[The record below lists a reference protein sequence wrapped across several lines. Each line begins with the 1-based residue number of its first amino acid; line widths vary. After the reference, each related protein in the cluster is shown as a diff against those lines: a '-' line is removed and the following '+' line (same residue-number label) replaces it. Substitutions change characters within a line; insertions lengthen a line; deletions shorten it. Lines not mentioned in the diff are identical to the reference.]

1 MSPKRF
7 LPTTIATAALLAVS
21 ACGGQSTSTAPANT
35 APADASAPA
44 ASSAP
49 ATTKADSNAPAV
61 NPCEALTPEEVTEI
75 SGVQITGTRESS
87 ILGMDSC
94 DYQTASVMDGLTA
107 SSQSGPMQGTL
118 DAQMQGV
125 KIGIP
130 NAQISKVEVA
140 GAKDAR
146 IAEGTTSGVPIVMVA
161 FTKGSGLY
169 LVTLAHSES
178 EAPQVKDMAM
188 RLAGAMAA

>member
-7 LPTTIATAALLAVS
+7 LPMTIATAALLAVS
-21 ACGGQSTSTAPANT
+21 ACGGQSTPTAPANT

-44 ASSAP
+44 TSSA
-49 ATTKADSNAPAV
+49 TQEADSNAPV
-61 NPCEALTPEEVTEI
+61 VKPCEALTSEEVTEI
-75 SGVQITGTRESS
+75 SGVQITSTRESS
-87 ILGMDSC
+87 VLGMDSC
-94 DYQTASVMDGLTA
+94 DYETGSVMDGLTA

-125 KIGIP
+125 KIAIP
-130 NAQISKVEVA
+130 DAQISNVEVA

-178 EAPQVKDMAM
+178 EAAQVKDMATRM
-188 RLAGAMAA
+188 AGAMAA